1 MSQAQAKEF
10 IYKQAW
16 EHSLKDKKVEIRLNL
31 SLLWNWYGLEKKNL

>member
-16 EHSLKDKKVEIRLNL
+16 EHSLEDKKVEPQLKLVMELI
-31 SLLWNWYGLEKKNL
+31 WA